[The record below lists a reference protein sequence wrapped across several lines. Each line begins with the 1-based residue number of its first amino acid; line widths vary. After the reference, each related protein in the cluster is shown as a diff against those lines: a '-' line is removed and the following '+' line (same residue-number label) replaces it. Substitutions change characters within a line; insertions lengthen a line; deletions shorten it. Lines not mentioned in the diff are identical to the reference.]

1 MFKMEITDFTKD
13 YTILF
18 KGKLNLTIFSIDGY
32 KLGDSA
38 NLIDYSMVQNTY
50 NHKFPKGVTP
60 WNYKEGEVHYLTE
73 NDEIVEYFLKDRIES
88 VIIKNGQLN
97 MKNGYSIRIEN
108 KIIVEFIIE
117 EILPVEITNLPESK
131 IEEKFGKAT
140 KITRNYIDGVSKNS
154 EYFIIKFYY
163 SETKLSIIY
172 ANWLKKIEFI
182 KIGESIK
189 NKK

>member
-1 MFKMEITDFTKD
+1 MEITDFTKD
-13 YTILF
+13 YSILF
-18 KGKLNLTIFSIDGY
+18 KGRLNSTTFSIDGY

-38 NLIDYSMVQNTY
+38 NLIDYSKVHNTY

-60 WNYKEGEVHYLTE
+60 WTYKEDGVYYLTK
-73 NDEIVEYFLKDRIES
+73 NDEIIEYLLKDRIES
-88 VIIKNGQLN
+88 IINTSGQLN

-108 KIIVEFIIE
+108 NIIVEFIIE
-117 EILPVEITNLPESK
+117 EILPVEISDLPESK

-140 KITRNYIDGVSKNS
+140 KITKDYIDGVNKNS

-172 ANWLKKIEFI
+172 VNWLKKIEFI

-189 NKK
+189 SEK